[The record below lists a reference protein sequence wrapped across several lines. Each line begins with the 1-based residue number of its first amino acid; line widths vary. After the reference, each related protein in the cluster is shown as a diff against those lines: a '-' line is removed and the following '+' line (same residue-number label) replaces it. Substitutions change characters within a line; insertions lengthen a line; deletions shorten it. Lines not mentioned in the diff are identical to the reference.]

1 MVGVQDEGLIKVT
14 SPSIVTQNFYVNV
27 SASKTIEA
35 IFTEIGEKLSVS
47 PDEIEVTFKAEGRE
61 IVRIKSVLRSRI
73 TLI

>member
-1 MVGVQDEGLIKVT
+1 MVGVQDEGFIKVT
-14 SPSIVTQNFYVNV
+14 SSSILPVPDFFVNV

-61 IVRIKSVLRSRI
+61 IVSLKSVRVL
-73 TLI
+73 LI